1 MISMESGIIRG
12 SQKTVKITYRGQEET
27 FAFAPHDWRYIRNG
41 LKLLGVPEKT
51 LKSIDV
57 VMLDK

>member
-12 SQKTVKITYRGQEET
+12 SQKTVTITYRGQEET
-27 FAFAPHDWRYIRNG
+27 FAFDPREWRHIRNG